1 MKIERQIFNTE
12 NSVERGILHGI
23 WFNRVTE
30 WRNIEFQAVFFLN
43 NRFIV
48 CGTKCTENLKALQS
62 TDMIHGDNKVQT
74 RF

>member
-1 MKIERQIFNTE
+1 MEKYWISSCIF
-12 NSVERGILHGI
+12 
-23 WFNRVTE
+23 F
-30 WRNIEFQAVFFLN
+30 N